1 MKSGFSLTSAAFAA
15 LLCSLPSVASEWY
28 FSLEPGRSRADL
40 SDYKT
45 LVDNATGRPD
55 LRKTR
60 DDDLALGFSLGR
72 RFWGF
77 LGTEIGFSDFG
88 DYELSTTLSNGSV
101 ELSGDAS
108 GVMAGLD
115 LRSPEW
121 RSFALFAKAGV
132 FKWDIKAESRVRQGN
147 TETVTSLDDQ
157 GTDRY
162 YGVGLA
168 YRVSRVGYIDFSYRK
183 FSLGDALDIDLF
195 SVGLAVAY

>member
-1 MKSGFSLTSAAFAA
+1 MKSGFSLTSAAVAA
-15 LLCSLPSVASEWY
+15 LLCSFPSFASEWY
-28 FSLEPGRSRADL
+28 FSLEPGRSKADL
-40 SDYKT
+40 SDYKI
-45 LVDNATGRPD
+45 LVDNATERPD

-60 DDDLALGFSLGR
+60 DDDLALGFTVGR

-77 LGTEIGFSDFG
+77 LGTEMGFSDFG
-88 DYELSTTLSNGSV
+88 DYELSTSLNNGFV
-101 ELSGDAS
+101 EFSSDAS
-108 GVMAGLD
+108 GVLAGLD

>member
-1 MKSGFSLTSAAFAA
+1 MKSGFSLTSAAVAA
-15 LLCSLPSVASEWY
+15 LLCSCPSFASEWY
-28 FSLEPGRSRADL
+28 FSLEPGRSKADL
-40 SDYKT
+40 SDYKI
-45 LVDNATGRPD
+45 LVDNATERPD

-60 DDDLALGFSLGR
+60 DDDLALGFTVGR

-77 LGTEIGFSDFG
+77 LGTEMGFSDFG
-88 DYELSTTLSNGSV
+88 DYELSTSLNNGFV
-101 ELSGDAS
+101 EFSSDAS
-108 GVMAGLD
+108 GVLAGLD